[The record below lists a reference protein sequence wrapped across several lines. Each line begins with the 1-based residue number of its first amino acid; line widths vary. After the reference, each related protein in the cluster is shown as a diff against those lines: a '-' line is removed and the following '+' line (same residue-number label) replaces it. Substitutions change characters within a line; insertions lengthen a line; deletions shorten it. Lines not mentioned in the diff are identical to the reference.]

1 MDVDMS
7 EMKYVNADGS
17 EMDREEIIALLE
29 STIKENEKK
38 TQRIC
43 DLLNDKRKAYVEACK
58 AEWSIKKKAELFAAL
73 PDELKDDVA
82 ARDIHAIPEAID
94 VMQYVCDCINTN
106 VAELEAYDTLTGLLK
121 PHYTKDRCKL
131 YRTIAEGTFED
142 ACMMFTVTSVD
153 TMIDERVII
162 FDKEKPYSRLF
173 IKGLRLQW
181 QMIKENIDGT
191 AGLRALFE

>member
-7 EMKYVNADGS
+7 EMRYVNADGS
-17 EMDREEIIALLE
+17 EMTREEIIELLE
-29 STIKENEKK
+29 KEMKGRQKDKE
-38 TQRIC
+38 RIC
-43 DLLNDKRKAYVEACK
+43 QLLNDKRKAYVEACK
-58 AEWSIKKKAELFAAL
+58 AELDIKKKAELFAAL
-73 PDELKDDVA
+73 PDELKDDAA

-94 VMQYVCDCINTN
+94 VMQYICDCINTN
-106 VAELEAYDTLTGLLK
+106 VAEPEAYDTLTGLLK

-131 YRTIAEGTFED
+131 YHTIAEGTFED
-142 ACMMFTVTSVD
+142 ACMMFTVTFVD
-153 TMIDERVII
+153 TLIDERVIV